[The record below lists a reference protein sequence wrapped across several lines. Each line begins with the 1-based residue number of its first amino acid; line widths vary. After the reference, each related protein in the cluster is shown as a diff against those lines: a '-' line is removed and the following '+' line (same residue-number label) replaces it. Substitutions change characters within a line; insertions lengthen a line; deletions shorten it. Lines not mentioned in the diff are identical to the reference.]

1 MCCLVVSCFTALPPQ
16 GLCYDGTDLS
26 IIFTFVTQYLTPYT
40 RGGRVPV
47 IQELNPIWGMPFVAL
62 SFDIVLFW
70 YFFGPCRSFE
80 TMPQERQ
87 PVFQESQSSGIYQL
101 LIRLI
106 RLHVSI
112 FSHHQQTQNWQLK
125 TPPTRGLGVKELNTN
140 YRIYSIKPN
149 TATLFYF
156 SVYCSRVLIIFLWGS
171 NVQILNHCYNQ
182 GKYFSRLAITW
193 LLLHL
198 LCELNIIPLNVWGGV
213 YQCFSPKMRRLSE
226 GGV

>member
-1 MCCLVVSCFTALPPQ
+1 M
-16 GLCYDGTDLS
+16 
-26 IIFTFVTQYLTPYT
+26 
-40 RGGRVPV
+40 
-47 IQELNPIWGMPFVAL
+47 
-62 SFDIVLFW
+62 VLFW
-70 YFFGPCRSFE
+70 YFFGPCRSFG
-80 TMPQERQ
+80 TMPPERQ
-87 PVFQESQSSGIYQL
+87 PVFQESQSSGMYQL

-125 TPPTRGLGVKELNTN
+125 TPPTRGLGVKELNNN
-140 YRIYSIKPN
+140 YRIYLMKPN
-149 TATLFYF
+149 TATLFYL

-171 NVQILNHCYNQ
+171 NVQILKHCYNE

-198 LCELNIIPLNVWGGV
+198 LFFFFFIRINVWGGV
-213 YQCFSPKMRRLSE
+213 YQYFSSKMRRLFE